1 MSAQSRNLC
10 IPLKIM
16 MGCET
21 KETFTEFGTLFQFLD
36 NLSVEALMPKEMEE
50 FRPFSCMTY
59 CDLSAQWK
67 GLCKGG
73 AAKVHTLPCT
83 RGAAKS
89 NSLATPNAFPCIRWC
104 HHHSNNPDWMCF
116 HKPMATQ
123 ERVAS
128 KQVEVKELLATLDG
142 ALDEIQAELHKTR
155 SDVEILFPSQ
165 SSTCDPQSI
174 QFCPTNAT
182 QRSSF
187 SRLVTNEL
195 IMRGLGV
202 HGTLEIRQAKLLD
215 ALRGESTINQ
225 LSGVISHGEV
235 QEGAYFLLMQTLP
248 CVLHME
254 HHNGIKLLTILIIEG
269 LSNTKKKLFL
279 HRREC

>member
-1 MSAQSRNLC
+1 M
-10 IPLKIM
+10 
-16 MGCET
+16 
-21 KETFTEFGTLFQFLD
+21 
-36 NLSVEALMPKEMEE
+36 
-50 FRPFSCMTY
+50 
-59 CDLSAQWK
+59 
-67 GLCKGG
+67 
-73 AAKVHTLPCT
+73 
-83 RGAAKS
+83 
-89 NSLATPNAFPCIRWC
+89 ATP
-104 HHHSNNPDWMCF
+104 
-116 HKPMATQ
+116 

-128 KQVEVKELLATLDG
+128 TQMEVKELLTTLEG
-142 ALDEIQAELHKTR
+142 PLDEIQAESQMTC

-174 QFCPTNAT
+174 HFCPTNSM

-225 LSGVISHGEV
+225 LLSVISHGEV

-254 HHNGIKLLTILIIEG
+254 HHNGIKLLTMLIIEG

-279 HRREC
+279 HQREC